1 MPNLF
6 YKFKAF
12 ISSEENTP
20 FFMKL
25 LGLVLVLLIINYSIL
40 HWQKPTI
47 AKVDITKIVNQFL
60 QAQLKLNLPQTA
72 VQQRV
77 KIFGHELE
85 LTLNKIAKKKH
96 VVLMPSEAVIAGAN
110 DLTPEVTQELNT
122 FLTAKK

>member
-6 YKFKAF
+6 HKFKAF
-12 ISSEENTP
+12 MGAEENTP

-25 LGLVLVLLIINYSIL
+25 LGLVLVLLIVNYSIL

-47 AKVDITKIVNQFL
+47 AKVDVTKLVNQFV
-60 QAQLKLNLPQTA
+60 QAQLKLNLSQTE

-85 LTLNKIAKKKH
+85 LTLNKIAKKKQ
-96 VVLMPSEAVIAGAN
+96 VVLLPSEAIIVGAN
-110 DLTPEVTQELNT
+110 DLTPQITQELNS